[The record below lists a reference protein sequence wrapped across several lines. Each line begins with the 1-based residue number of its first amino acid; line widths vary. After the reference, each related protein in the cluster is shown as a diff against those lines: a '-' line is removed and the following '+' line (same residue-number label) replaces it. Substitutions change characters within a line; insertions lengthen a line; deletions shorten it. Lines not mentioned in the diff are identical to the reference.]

1 MTRKHKSEIPK
12 LAWKL
17 YFRYEKLPP
26 TKQLAA
32 EILDRYINYIEPLCD
47 DDCARLAIDLLDE
60 TISSI
65 TSTSIVDRSIA
76 RIETRWQAGS
86 A

>member
-1 MTRKHKSEIPK
+1 MARKHKSEIAK
-12 LAWKL
+12 LAREL

-47 DDCARLAIDLLDE
+47 DEYARLAIDLLDE
-60 TISSI
+60 TISST
-65 TSTSIVDRSIA
+65 TSASIVDLSIA
-76 RIETRWQAGS
+76 RLETRWQAGS